1 MPAGNRDKFPCPKCG
16 HRKSKVKNMN
26 TGSENPYDYKG
37 EYFPRWR
44 ECLKCGEVYETRE
57 VAWNIQKGNMLKTYC
72 NY

>member
-1 MPAGNRDKFPCPKCG
+1 
-16 HRKSKVKNMN
+16 MN